1 MEKPIQPGQLVT
13 LNAALVL
20 GQMGDY
26 ECAIREMKRYFVL
39 VPVAPNAR
47 AALQRVYEWEHKADE
62 QN

>member
-1 MEKPIQPGQLVT
+1 MVT